1 MTLIR
6 GKAILGLLNPGAVG
20 TTILRNVGKYPT
32 TQRHTWIF
40 THQRRGTSV
49 IIYILE
55 TYNEQNN
62 F

>member
-6 GKAILGLLNPGAVG
+6 GKAILGLLDPEAVG
-20 TTILRNVGKYPT
+20 TTILRNFGKYAT

-49 IIYILE
+49 II
-55 TYNEQNN
+55 
-62 F
+62 